1 MHSFIGTFMEDTP
14 DNQRLIICSAL
25 FLLKV
30 CLALLFFFRD
40 LHVKKGM
47 ENLDASQVSGP
58 MGQII
63 QTFSDGSLLL
73 ELTRPVN
80 APFGFVI
87 SRGKGRPD
95 SGIALLH

>member
-1 MHSFIGTFMEDTP
+1 MKVHI
-14 DNQRLIICSAL
+14 NL
-25 FLLKV
+25 FYST
-30 CLALLFFFRD
+30 ALLNSSILKARLFYIEFFTGMLIFSRD

-47 ENLDASQVSGP
+47 ENLDTAQISGP
-58 MGQII
+58 TGRII
-63 QTFSDGSLLL
+63 QTFPDSSLLL

-95 SGIALLH
+95 SGTALLG

>member
-1 MHSFIGTFMEDTP
+1 MQCFIFVKGM
-14 DNQRLIICSAL
+14 LSSA
-25 FLLKV
+25 F
-30 CLALLFFFRD
+30 FFFRD
-40 LHVKKGM
+40 LHMKKGM

-58 MGQII
+58 MGRII

>member
-1 MHSFIGTFMEDTP
+1 M
-14 DNQRLIICSAL
+14 LISA
-25 FLLKV
+25 
-30 CLALLFFFRD
+30 FFFRD

-47 ENLDASQVSGP
+47 ENLDACQVSGP
-58 MGQII
+58 VGQII
-63 QTFSDGSLLL
+63 QTFPDGSLLL

-95 SGIALLH
+95 SGTDQILPH